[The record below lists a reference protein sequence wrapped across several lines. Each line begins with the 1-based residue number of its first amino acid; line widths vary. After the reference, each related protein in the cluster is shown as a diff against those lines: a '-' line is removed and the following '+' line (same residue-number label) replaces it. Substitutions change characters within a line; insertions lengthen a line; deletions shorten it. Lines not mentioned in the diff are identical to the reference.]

1 MRYIFGDYVFDTQRH
16 DLHRAGEPIK
26 LRRKVFQVLAY
37 LLVHRDRVVSKQELL
52 ERLWPNQ
59 FVGDATLTSCIKT
72 LRQALGERGR
82 TARFVRTLHGQ
93 GYRFVGAVEERERR
107 PVGDVPHPLPLR
119 GGDGAPRQAEGPAP
133 ALAPGLADLGNPPRT
148 AVDEEHKQVTVL
160 CGALAE
166 AP

>member
-52 ERLWPNQ
+52 ERLWPDQ

-72 LRQALGERGR
+72 MRQALGERGR
-82 TARFVRTLHGQ
+82 TARFLRTLHGQ
-93 GYRFVGAVEERERR
+93 GYRFVGAVEEQEH
-107 PVGDVPHPLPLR
+107 HPTDDAPQALPGHGR
-119 GGDGAPRQAEGPAP
+119 AGATRQAEGPSP
-133 ALAPGLADLGNPPRT
+133 ALAAPSTDLRSPPWE
-148 AVDEEHKQVTVL
+148 ALDGEHKQV
-160 CGALAE
+160 
-166 AP
+166 